1 MKRYTGLIPVYGL
14 MIAAPLAVIIGL
26 AVICNIFAV
35 FVAYHVVIALVLPL
49 LDSLFLRRFTVK
61 EHLRF
66 IGLLPERPV
75 PGIIAGVVC
84 AVVMGGGT
92 VIGFLLWG
100 DFFLEHNDVVAA
112 IGRWGVSSNAILYMM
127 GFMVLY
133 NGVGEELF
141 WRGYV
146 QRRLQDR
153 YKPWVAILIATVFY
167 TGYHP
172 LTVYSFFGDI
182 PVALFNTFMVFLA
195 GLVWGWLRYRF
206 DSAWPAM
213 LGHIGAT
220 AGYMAIYWIR
230 FIGN

>member
-1 MKRYTGLIPVYGL
+1 MKRFNNLIPVYAL

-26 AVICNIFAV
+26 VIIRNIFVV
-35 FVAYHVVIALVLPL
+35 FVTYHIVIALILPL
-49 LDSLFLRRFTVK
+49 LDSLLLRRFTFK
-61 EHLRF
+61 EHFRL
-66 IGLLPERPV
+66 IGLLPERPL

-100 DFFLEHNDVVAA
+100 DFFLEHNDVVDA
-112 IGRWGVSSNAILYMM
+112 IDRWGISSNAILYMM
-127 GFMVLY
+127 GFMVLF

-141 WRGYV
+141 WRGYA
-146 QRRLQDR
+146 QRRLRER
-153 YKPWVAILIATVFY
+153 YKPLTAILIATLFY

-172 LTVYSFFGDI
+172 LTVYTFFGSI
-182 PVALFNTFMVFLA
+182 PVAIFITFMVFGA

-213 LGHIGAT
+213 LGHVGAT

-230 FIGN
+230 FSGN